1 MSRPELKATAHGDTS
16 AYLLKRTTTELA
28 EDLSKI
34 KDADDF
40 KADKTPDIV
49 PKATWRIS
57 MRLFRAFQD
66 MVGRPSRFGT
76 SGAA

>member
-40 KADKTPDIV
+40 KAESVGFLIHALKQGTAQI
-49 PKATWRIS
+49 I
-57 MRLFRAFQD
+57 QD
-66 MVGRPSRFGT
+66 DELARPQT
-76 SGAA
+76 SYPRPHGESA